1 MFKSFALAALPAIA
15 LARGDGDGTSQAN
28 CHETVLVTSD
38 AGNLTVC
45 TYNSWNSADETN
57 EFHGDLYIEEYG
69 LNPPSGLNNAGTAW
83 VQFGFCIDQDAS
95 GDTYDCMQVKSEQ
108 DVAALDSDVTGTVAQ
123 DMTNFDASMVAS
135 AWVGGTQGSSSVNVN
150 DVLTYDTS
158 NNQGYTLDFTGIAA
172 KNKKEGCIKVA
183 NNTYTHCDLLNNH
196 WYRNWTTAETSVDRQ
211 ITDAD
216 AGVDVPC
223 WGWIQIQSASNDPG
237 AAPAATWWGQ
247 TTQCKV
253 AFTEYIVARDQAIAD
268 AADDDDDS
276 NSGDSGDSGDS
287 NDSNTD
293 SNDSDNDTD
302 TNEDG
307 AMTVFSSAAALAT
320 AAVALSF

>member
-1 MFKSFALAALPAIA
+1 MYKSFALAALPAIA
-15 LARGDGDGTSQAN
+15 LARGLGDGTSQAN
-28 CHETVLVTSD
+28 CHETTLVTSD

-57 EFHGDLYIEEYG
+57 EFHGDLYIDEYG
-69 LNPPSGLNNAGTAW
+69 GNPPTALNNAGTAW
-83 VQFGFCIDQDAS
+83 VQFGFCIDVDAT
-95 GDTYDCMQVKSEQ
+95 GATYDCMQVKSEQ
-108 DVAALDSDVTGTVAQ
+108 DVDSLNSDVTGTVAQ
-123 DMTNFDASMVAS
+123 DMTNFDASMLAS
-135 AWVGGTQGSSSVNVN
+135 AWVGGTQGSAVDVNA
-150 DVLTYDTS
+150 VLTYDSS

-183 NNTYTHCDLLNNH
+183 NDTYTHCDLLNNH
-196 WYRNWTTAETSVDRQ
+196 WYRNWTTAETDIDRQ

-223 WGWIQIQSASNDPG
+223 WGWIQIQTASNAPN
-237 AAPAATWWGQ
+237 AAAAATWWGQ

-253 AFTEYIVARDQAIAD
+253 AFTEYIAARDQAIAD
-268 AADDDDDS
+268 AADTGDDDD
-276 NSGDSGDSGDS
+276 DTTD
-287 NDSNTD
+287 DSNTD
-293 SNDSDNDTD
+293 TTDDDTSND
-302 TNEDG
+302 DG